1 MIRIW
6 ISSISSSY
14 TTLSLNEEE
23 WSKKLSYGRANQ
35 YLFTR
40 YLLRKLLSEVLNR
53 TIYDVPL
60 FAPPGMP
67 PKLLNNLGYV
77 SISHTKT
84 KVLLAFSTDNIG
96 IDIEEKNR
104 IFKTER
110 ILNKFSKSNKKILKK
125 NKSKFLKEDV
135 LRQWVIK
142 ESAVKL
148 FEESIFKN
156 ISKLKYNG
164 IDSIVLN
171 SENKK
176 RAFISSFDFQ
186 KYHISIATFKPYKR
200 QIIICNHI

>member
-1 MIRIW
+1 
-6 ISSISSSY
+6 
-14 TTLSLNEEE
+14 
-23 WSKKLSYGRANQ
+23 
-35 YLFTR
+35 
-40 YLLRKLLSEVLNR
+40 
-53 TIYDVPL
+53 
-60 FAPPGMP
+60 MP

-110 ILNKFSKSNKKILKK
+110 ILNKFSQSDQKILKK

-171 SENKK
+171 SKK
-176 RAFISSFDFQ
+176 
-186 KYHISIATFKPYKR
+186 
-200 QIIICNHI
+200 